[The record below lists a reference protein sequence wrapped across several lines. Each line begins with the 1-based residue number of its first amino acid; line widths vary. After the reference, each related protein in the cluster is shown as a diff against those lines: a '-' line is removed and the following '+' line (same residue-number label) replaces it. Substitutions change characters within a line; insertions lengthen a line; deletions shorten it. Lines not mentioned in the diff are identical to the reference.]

1 VGDEIRTILGI
12 ETSCDETSVAVL
24 EEGRVLSNVISSQLI
39 HSEYGGVVPEL
50 ASRAHLQKIVPAM
63 QTALRN
69 AGKTTDEI
77 DGISAVYGPGL
88 VGALLVGLNF
98 AKSLAWSRQLPFIGV
113 NHMEGHV
120 YSVFLEESRPDY
132 PYLCLTVSGGHTE
145 LLIVHKPLEYQILG
159 RTQDDAAGE
168 AFDKVAKMLG
178 IGYPGGPVID
188 RLAREGNAD
197 AIRFPRSYA
206 QAEHYN
212 FSFSGLKTSVL
223 YYLRKSN
230 LLAVDGMPTARPP
243 ELNDICASF
252 QQAVVDVLVEKTHR
266 AAEATGVRHI
276 AVVGGVSANSRL
288 RHHFSMLSEHTGVTV
303 HFPRPEFCT
312 DNAAMSAYA
321 GWLRLRRGERSP
333 ASLAAIPNLQL
344 V

>member
-12 ETSCDETSVAVL
+12 ESSCDETSVAVL
-24 EEGRVLSNVISSQLI
+24 DEGRVLSNIISSQLI
-39 HSEYGGVVPEL
+39 HGEYGGVVPEL
-50 ASRAHLQKIVPAM
+50 ASRAHLQMIVPAM

-69 AGKTTDEI
+69 AGKTIDDI

-120 YSVFLEESRPDY
+120 YSVFLEKNRPDY

-145 LLIVHKPLEYQILG
+145 LLIVNKPLDYKMLG

-206 QAEHYN
+206 QSEHYN

-223 YYLRKSN
+223 YYLRDRN
-230 LLAVDGMPTARPP
+230 LLATGGMPTAQSPD
-243 ELNDICASF
+243 LNDICASF
-252 QQAVVDVLVEKTHR
+252 QQAVVDVLVEKTQH
-266 AAEATGVRHI
+266 AAETTGVRHI
-276 AVVGGVSANSRL
+276 AIVGGVSANSQL
-288 RHHFSMLSEHTGVTV
+288 RHDFGILSERTGVAV

-321 GWLRLRRGERSP
+321 GWLRLQRGERSP
-333 ASLAAIPNLQL
+333 VSLAAIPNLQL